1 MRINESTLKPGKLCK
16 CPVVP
21 ISRFPVPP
29 RSIQDLLFSTTEGA
43 SQLVSISQIPRTE
56 ASSVCCPHLGLPF
69 WGGGGGRGWRNPGIS
84 PGTSPNM
91 SLFALSSWFNDLIR
105 GREGTEGAV
114 LFPIPKEPSDI
125 SCFPRH
131 EKSRRQAV
139 IFKVWANLGSEGE
152 QRLPQLV
159 RLKLLGELPGAK
171 GQRGLQWAS
180 ESRLLPLLPGGAPE
194 YTASSPGSD

>member
-1 MRINESTLKPGKLCK
+1 MRINESTLKPGKLCR

-21 ISRFPVPP
+21 ISRFPAPP
-29 RSIQDLLFSTTEGA
+29 RSIQDLLFSTTEDA

-56 ASSVCCPHLGLPF
+56 SRSVCCPPPL
-69 WGGGGGRGWRNPGIS
+69 RR
-84 PGTSPNM
+84 
-91 SLFALSSWFNDLIR
+91 R
-105 GREGTEGAV
+105 REGLGQPWNQSRNKSQPVTVCFVILIQWPHTRKGGSRGAV
-114 LFPIPKEPSDI
+114 LLPIPREASDI

-139 IFKVWANLGSEGE
+139 IFKVWANFGSEGE

-171 GQRGLQWAS
+171 G
-180 ESRLLPLLPGGAPE
+180 
-194 YTASSPGSD
+194 